1 MTTDELKTRRL
12 VGLFLLGC
20 TLFNYPILS
29 LFNLPVS
36 ISGIPLLFVY
46 VFVTWALLIVS
57 IFLVTKLTYRPPFGD
72 LSDR

>member
-12 VGLFLLGC
+12 VSLFLLGWV
-20 TLFNYPILS
+20 LFNYPILS

-36 ISGIPLLFVY
+36 ISGIPLLFIY
-46 VFVTWALLIVS
+46 VFVTWALLIVF
-57 IFLVTKLTYRPPFGD
+57 IFLVTKFTYQPPFGH

>member
-20 TLFNYPILS
+20 ALFNYPILS

-36 ISGIPLLFVY
+36 ISGIPLLFAY
-46 VFVTWALLIVS
+46 VFVTWALLIVF
-57 IFLVTKLTYRPPFGD
+57 IFLVTKFTYRPPFGD

>member
-20 TLFNYPILS
+20 ALFNYPILS
-29 LFNLPVS
+29 LFNLPAS
-36 ISGIPLLFVY
+36 IFGIPLLFAY
-46 VFVTWALLIVS
+46 MLVTWALLIVF
-57 IFLVTKLTYRPPFGD
+57 IFLVTKFSHRPPLGD

>member
-20 TLFNYPILS
+20 VLFNYPILS

-36 ISGIPLLFVY
+36 ISGIPLLFAY
-46 VFVTWALLIVS
+46 VFVTWALLIVF
-57 IFLVTKLTYRPPFGD
+57 IFLVTQFTYRPPSGD
-72 LSDR
+72 LPDR